1 MGKMQD
7 DLQEEDIDLQEE
19 DIDLQEEDIDLQGE
33 DINLQEED
41 IDLKEEEIEY
51 MDLENED
58 FQADEQEI
66 WDDNWQ
72 DEPEPVKPWAIALI
86 FVGLAVLAAVI
97 CAILWRF
104 THNEVQEPK
113 TGDAT
118 VTESPKPSE
127 AGGPTTAPE
136 DQTSA
141 PMDEIHGDGE
151 AGEGDGSDTA
161 QMEDP
166 SAEPGGRQES
176 ENPPESNNEPENPPV
191 SWQTEEPSV
200 PQEPED
206 GDTGMRFNAVQDA
219 VTPKDVV
226 NLRSVPSTS
235 DENTVVVQAS
245 NGEVLARVGVNPET
259 GWSQIDYNGQTLY
272 AVSRYLTTDLNYKT
286 PVQPSDPNR
295 VSTISGRVIIFT
307 DCDDNMTPKEYVNL
321 RTEPSTTEGDAT
333 VRCQVSSGE
342 TVHRTGYSADSGWS
356 RVEYNGEILYVVTSL
371 MLVQ

>member
-1 MGKMQD
+1 MSKQQD
-7 DLQEEDIDLQEE
+7 DLHEGEINLQVEDIDLQ
-19 DIDLQEEDIDLQGE
+19 D
-33 DINLQEED
+33 
-41 IDLKEEEIEY
+41 EEIEY
-51 MDLENED
+51 MDLEDEA
-58 FQADEQEI
+58 ADEPEPG
-66 WDDNWQ
+66 DDNWQ

-86 FVGLAVLAAVI
+86 FVGLVVLAAVV

-104 THNEVQEPK
+104 THNEIQDPGAGNVI
-113 TGDAT
+113 
-118 VTESPKPSE
+118 VTESPEPPE
-127 AGGPTTAPE
+127 AGAPTTAPE

-141 PMDEIHGDGE
+141 PTDEILGDGE
-151 AGEGDGSDTA
+151 TDEGVDQDKTH
-161 QMEDP
+161 MEEP
-166 SAEPGGRQES
+166 STEPEDS
-176 ENPPESNNEPENPPV
+176 PTPEPENP
-191 SWQTEEPSV
+191 SAFQQTEEPSTS
-200 PQEPED
+200 QELMD
-206 GDTGMRFNAVQDA
+206 GDTSMRFNAIQDT

-226 NLRSVPSTS
+226 NLRSIPSTS
-235 DENTVVVQAS
+235 DENTIVIQAS
-245 NGEVLARVGVNPET
+245 NGEVLARVGVNPDT

-307 DCDDNMTPKEYVNL
+307 DCDDNITPKEYVNL

-356 RVEYNGEILYVVTSL
+356 RVEYNGEVLYVVTSL

>member
-1 MGKMQD
+1 MGKKQD
-7 DLQEEDIDLQEE
+7 DLQEEEIDLQEE
-19 DIDLQEEDIDLQGE
+19 DIDLQEE
-33 DINLQEED
+33 
-41 IDLKEEEIEY
+41 IEY
-51 MDLENED
+51 LDLEDEES
-58 FQADEQEI
+58 QADEQEL

-86 FVGLAVLAAVI
+86 FAGLVVLAAVI

-104 THNEVQEPK
+104 THNETQEPR

-118 VTESPKPSE
+118 VTE
-127 AGGPTTAPE
+127 GPGEPETSGSTAAPE
-136 DQTSA
+136 GLTPA
-141 PMDEIHGDGE
+141 PTDEIQGE
-151 AGEGDGSDTA
+151 DEAETGEGSDSDKD
-161 QMEDP
+161 QMEEP
-166 SAEPGGRQES
+166 SVEPSDQ
-176 ENPPESNNEPENPPV
+176 PAPESENPPV

-200 PQEPED
+200 PQEPEN
-206 GDTGMRFNAVQDA
+206 GDTSMRFNVVQDT

-245 NGEVLARVGVNPET
+245 NGEVLVRVGVNPDT
-259 GWSQIDYNGQTLY
+259 GWSQIDYNGQKLY

-321 RTEPSTTEGDAT
+321 RTEPSTMEGDAT

-371 MLVQ
+371 MLIQ